1 MYPTQLPGRILPTTQ
16 SPHKRRSFS
25 AFILAL
31 LLFAGAAYTGLQL
44 WLRPRAHAEGEAQA
58 ATAPATVAL
67 RVAQAEDLL
76 AHLENA
82 AAAHEKAIAEVNRSQ
97 QWMNRLVPSLAHEHM
112 RLEKTR
118 VEAAEAASRSARQ
131 YVEQA
136 RQELEIV
143 KNLLRER
150 TEKP

>member
-1 MYPTQLPGRILPTTQ
+1 ML
-16 SPHKRRSFS
+16 SDSD
-25 AFILAL
+25 
-31 LLFAGAAYTGLQL
+31 
-44 WLRPRAHAEGEAQA
+44 

-97 QWMNRLVPSLAHEHM
+97 QWMNRVAPSLAHEYM

>member
-1 MYPTQLPGRILPTTQ
+1 MYPAQLPGRISPTTQ
-16 SPHKRRSFS
+16 SPRKRRSFS

-44 WLRPRAHAEGEAQA
+44 WLRPRAHAEGEARA
-58 ATAPATVAL
+58 ATAPAAVAV

-97 QWMNRLVPSLAHEHM
+97 QWMNRVAPSLKLAHL
-112 RLEKTR
+112 RLERGR
-118 VEAAEAASRSARQ
+118 VEAAEAASISARQ

-136 RQELEIV
+136 RQEIEIV
-143 KNLLRER
+143 KNLIRER
-150 TEKP
+150 TEP

>member
-1 MYPTQLPGRILPTTQ
+1 MYAAQLPGRISPTTQ
-16 SPHKRRSFS
+16 SPQTRRSFS

-31 LLFAGAAYTGLQL
+31 LFFAGAAYTGLQL
-44 WLRPRAHAEGEAQA
+44 WLRPRVHVEAEARAAAAQ
-58 ATAPATVAL
+58 ATVAVG
-67 RVAQAEDLL
+67 VAQAEDLL

-97 QWMNRLVPSLAHEHM
+97 QWMNRVAPSLKHAHL
-112 RLEKTR
+112 RLERER
-118 VEAAEAASRSARQ
+118 VEAAKAASISARQ

-143 KNLLRER
+143 KNLIRER
-150 TEKP
+150 TEP